1 MKAPSRGSSSFK
13 DTITD
18 VLKREPLSEGAQ
30 KFLIRL
36 RNDDRADEIWQAD
49 RKSQARRL
57 HSGAFD
63 SHSAYSF
70 IIVVLALRELAEHF
84 DQVNKKVSAA
94 NRARKKTGAG
104 EAIKQLTEL
113 SAQGHVIRHVREGA
127 LLGLETLE
135 PFLAVRSDERGTRRR
150 TIFCRFASNLLRSDT
165 RWHDKEV
172 AALCEIAFNCK
183 GDVTV
188 DMVRSAREAGRRE
201 ATRKRKRKA

>member
-1 MKAPSRGSSSFK
+1 MKAPRRSSSSFK
-13 DTITD
+13 DTVTD
-18 VLKREPLSEGAQ
+18 VLKGNPLSEGERN
-30 KFLIRL
+30 FLIRL
-36 RNDDRADEIWQAD
+36 HDDDRADEIWQE
-49 RKSQARRL
+49 L

-63 SHSAYSF
+63 SLRAHSF
-70 IIVVLALRELAEHF
+70 IIEILALRQLAEHF

-94 NRARKKTGAG
+94 NRARKKAGAG
-104 EAIKQLTEL
+104 EAIKRLTEL
-113 SAQGHVIRHVREGA
+113 STQGFVIRSEGA

-135 PFLAVRSDERGTRRR
+135 PFLAVRSDKRGTRRR
-150 TIFCRFASNLLRSDT
+150 TIFCRFASTLLRSDT

-172 AALCEIAFNCK
+172 AALCEIAFNCE